1 MTWKTIRESLLT
13 GATAVLGLANLS
25 GAADWCIAWLWNVC
39 DSCWTSR
46 SRLYISTLQFD
57 PREVCNMAPAVPL
70 TTTPNTR
77 WGRLPRHLVNGSR
90 RPIQPPT
97 VESYNLRRFVEVVP
111 LTEPT
116 VFPSVESE
124 VIPHWIFTPEP
135 ARSEGNGSLAETH
148 SDHVP
153 AVVAIILAMV
163 AMGCLL
169 SLAVAGQLLKWSRR
183 AKSAGIKE
191 LGRRWAST
199 NTPQTGDGPA
209 VGKHIQRR
217 SNW

>member
-25 GAADWCIAWLWNVC
+25 GAADWCTAWLWSVC

-46 SRLYISTLQFD
+46 SRLYVSPLQFD

-77 WGRLPRHLVNGSR
+77 RGRLPRHLVNGPR

-97 VESYNLRRFVEVVP
+97 VESYNLRGFVEVVP

-116 VFPSVESE
+116 VFP
-124 VIPHWIFTPEP
+124 F
-135 ARSEGNGSLAETH
+135 AETH

-169 SLAVAGQLLKWSRR
+169 SLVVAGQLLKWSRR
-183 AKSAGIKE
+183 AKSARIKE

-217 SNW
+217 SNG